1 MGAPYD
7 QHMSTKGG
15 GYAIKR
21 VPLMEVGSDWSDQ
34 HKNLSFL
41 SNITQTRKRLIL
53 GTPKNQ
59 KNVWWNEGELRMI
72 A

>member
-7 QHMSTKGG
+7 QHISTKGG
-15 GYAIKR
+15 EYAIKG

-34 HKNLSFL
+34 YKNLSFL

-53 GTPKNQ
+53 GIPKNQ
-59 KNVWWNEGELRMI
+59 KMFDEMKEN
-72 A
+72 